1 MTELLIYSALSLGGV
16 AAGFAVVLYIISQR
30 FKVEED
36 PRIGEVTELLPGI
49 NCGACGYPGCSG
61 LAEALVDAAD
71 EGDISHL
78 TCPPGGADTMKQ
90 VGRYFGLEVG
100 SKHKTLAVLRCGGSF
115 AAAPAKNEYQ
125 GPETCAIAHSLYV
138 GVNGCPHS
146 CLRLAD
152 CEVACPFDAIEM
164 NDETGLPEV
173 IPELCTSCGA
183 CVKACPRDLFEIRP
197 RGKGKAERRVWIN
210 CRNKQPGGI
219 ARKNCSVACIGCG
232 KCVRVCNEI
241 VQAISMED
249 NLAYIDPYKCI
260 SCGKC
265 VPVCPTK
272 AILATFTPPKPKE
285 PKKETADTQA

>member
-90 VGRYFGLEVG
+90 VGQYFGLEVG
-100 SKHKTLAVLRCGGSF
+100 NEHKTIAVLRCGGSF
-115 AAAPAKNEYQ
+115 AAAPAKSEYQ

-138 GVNGCPHS
+138 GINGCPHS

-152 CEVACPFDAIEM
+152 CEIACPFDAIEM

-210 CRNKQPGGI
+210 CRNKQPAGV

-249 NLAYIDPYKCI
+249 NLAYIDSHKCI

-285 PKKETADTQA
+285 PKEETADTQA